1 MGKTFKLR
9 RGIISLTKKGVFSMD
24 MQKIGAFLAELR
36 KERKLTQEDLGE
48 KIGVTNKTVSRWE
61 NGNYLPPV
69 EILQLLSSFYNVS
82 INEILSGKR
91 LNDAQYKENAEKNI
105 VTALNNST
113 ASFNDKSRAYRKT
126 WLKKHCFELAA
137 EIFCLL
143 SLLICGA
150 VFDNKLLEFGCLCA
164 LIYSWWIDSRINEYV
179 SKNIFKE
186 KEKENNS
193 L

>member
-1 MGKTFKLR
+1 
-9 RGIISLTKKGVFSMD
+9 MD
-24 MQKIGAFLAELR
+24 MQKISAFLAELR

-69 EILQLLSSFYNVS
+69 EILQLLSNFYNIS

-113 ASFNDKSRAYRKT
+113 ASFNDKSRAYRKNG
-126 WLKKHCFELAA
+126 LKSIVLNSSQKSSVFYRCLYAAPYLITNCLNSAVYARLYIPGGLIPELTNMFQK
-137 EIFCLL
+137 IFSKKRKKKIILCNDLL
-143 SLLICGA
+143 PNVIC
-150 VFDNKLLEFGCLCA
+150 
-164 LIYSWWIDSRINEYV
+164 
-179 SKNIFKE
+179 
-186 KEKENNS
+186 
-193 L
+193 